1 MPSEHHPGIVG
12 ITSNHLQFIFV
23 QFPTWTFAKYQFL
36 AIKQGITQ
44 CRKHRR
50 AVLSS
55 SGNIFSMSTGK
66 MVRLRQNPCGSSN
79 ERSDRL
85 CGLVLQTYVYNIYIH
100 TSALHNIHI
109 YNMMNILCP
118 YVYIYIYTYYIY
130 IIIYIYIYQNEKSG
144 RPLSSSLLPSNPK
157 VKAHFEASRHITEFL
172 HSSYWPYS
180 IAFSS
185 DPYHVMT

>member
-1 MPSEHHPGIVG
+1 MHPGSRFFMH
-12 ITSNHLQFIFV
+12 SNYR
-23 QFPTWTFAKYQFL
+23 TDRCCEMC
-36 AIKQGITQ
+36 ITQ

-109 YNMMNILCP
+109 YNMIYILCP
-118 YVYIYIYTYYIY
+118 YVYIYNYIY
-130 IIIYIYIYQNEKSG
+130 HNEKSG

-157 VKAHFEASRHITEFL
+157 VKAHFEALRHITEFL